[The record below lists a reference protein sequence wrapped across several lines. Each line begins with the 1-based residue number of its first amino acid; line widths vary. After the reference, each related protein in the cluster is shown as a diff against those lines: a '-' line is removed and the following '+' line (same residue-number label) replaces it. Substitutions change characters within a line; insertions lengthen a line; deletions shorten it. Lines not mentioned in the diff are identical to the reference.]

1 LAYFTALTFYS
12 STNTNLLLL
21 PEVSSLKRQ
30 FTSQDIN
37 GVKFFFPKNSIS
49 CGYSPLPCSLG
60 KVWSEFSLEDIE
72 LIDKERGI
80 AGGFKRKNYRPE

>member
-1 LAYFTALTFYS
+1 M
-12 STNTNLLLL
+12 L
-21 PEVSSLKRQ
+21 PEVSSLKRK

-37 GVKFFFPKNSIS
+37 GVRFFFPKDSIS

-72 LIDKERGI
+72 LIDKEKGI
-80 AGGFKRKNYRPE
+80 AGGFKRKNYKPE